1 MAFSNNLYKLRK
13 QKGLSQDELGSK
25 LNVSRQTVSKWELGQ
40 TTPELE
46 KLIGISDFFDVSI
59 DKLVMDAAESV
70 ADEVENN
77 NVQSEN
83 TLKKYIRN
91 IDKKKLKNNVQ
102 KSLKIFINILLI
114 IFAVDIISMIIY
126 FCISGV
132 PN

>member
-1 MAFSNNLYKLRK
+1 MAFSNKLYELRK

-25 LNVSRQTVSKWELGQ
+25 LNVSRQTVSKWELGE

-46 KLIGISDFFDVSI
+46 KLIGISDFFGISI
-59 DKLVMDAAESV
+59 DKLVMDTAESV
-70 ADEVENN
+70 AAEVENN

-83 TLKKYIRN
+83 ALKKYMRN
-91 IDKKKLKNNVQ
+91 IDKKKLKNNV
-102 KSLKIFINILLI
+102 KKGLKIFIIILLI

-126 FCISGV
+126 FCINGV